1 MRNTPHTPKP
11 KVRDRISNAWTSLTL
26 LSSLGVLAASLMF
39 ANGDGGG
46 AGAGSGEGGA
56 PPAPGGTGTPPAPAP
71 TITTAEATRAAE
83 LAAANAKTAA
93 EQAIA
98 DQLGVTI
105 EEAKK
110 IVADKKAADDATKSE
125 AQKALEA
132 AQTAQAAAEKAKAD
146 ADRERLAAKVE
157 RKLAAAGIPEAA
169 MTRASRLVAVPADAD
184 DAAIDVEIT
193 ALKTEMPALF
203 TTPGGAPPAPPAG
216 TGTPPPAPPAGGQAI
231 TTALERGKA
240 LAQQRHPQPAA

>member
-1 MRNTPHTPKP
+1 MRNTPDTPKP
-11 KVRDRISNAWTSLTL
+11 KVRQRISDAWTSLTL

-39 ANGDGGG
+39 ANEGGSG
-46 AGAGSGEGGA
+46 TGTGSGEGGA
-56 PPAPGGTGTPPAPAP
+56 PPAPAGTGTPPAP
-71 TITTAEATRAAE
+71 TITTAEATKAAE

-98 DQLGVTI
+98 EQLGVTI

-132 AQTAQAAAEKAKAD
+132 AQTAQAAADVARNEAEA
-146 ADRERLAAKVE
+146 ERLAAKIE
-157 RKLAAAGIPEAA
+157 RKLAAAGIPEASMA
-169 MTRASRLVAVPADAD
+169 RAGRLIAVSAGAD
-184 DAAIDVEIT
+184 DAAIDAEIA